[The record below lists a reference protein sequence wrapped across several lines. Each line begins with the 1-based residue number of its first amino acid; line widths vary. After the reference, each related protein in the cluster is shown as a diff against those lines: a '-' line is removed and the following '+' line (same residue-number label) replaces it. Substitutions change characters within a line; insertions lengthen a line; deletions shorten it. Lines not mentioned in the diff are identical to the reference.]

1 MEITFLGTESLGV
14 RGLCCRIRAAGR
26 TILIDPGV
34 ALGPLR
40 YGLPPHP
47 AEVAAAARV
56 RETICCACGGA
67 TDVVFSHYHGDHVP
81 LASPSP
87 YQLPLARVAFSGE
100 TRLWYKGPAL
110 LSRRSLRRRD
120 DLIGSFGRVPV
131 PAEGH
136 RDGTIAF
143 SHTVS
148 HGSTAG
154 HTGGVMMTCIRDG
167 DEIFVHASDMQ
178 LLDRT
183 AVATIIGWGA
193 TTVFAS
199 GPPLYIPALS
209 LGERKI
215 AWEHAK
221 VLAGA
226 VDRLILDHHLL
237 RSRQGFAWLGQLSA
251 LTGTEVTCAA
261 GYGGTVPLLLEAGR
275 NELYRKMPVPDG
287 WHDAYRRGEVSGEE
301 LASFLAEV
309 G

>member
-1 MEITFLGTESLGV
+1 MDIRFLGAESLGA
-14 RGLCCRIRAAGR
+14 RGLCCRIRTGGR

-47 AEVAAAARV
+47 AEVAAAVRV
-56 RETICCACGGA
+56 RETILGECAGA

-87 YQLPLARVAFSGE
+87 YQLPLARVSFPGE
-100 TRLWYKGPAL
+100 TRLWYKGPDL

-120 DLIGSFGRVPV
+120 DLIGFFGRAPV
-131 PAEGH
+131 PAEGQ
-136 RDGTIAF
+136 RDGPIAF

-148 HGSTAG
+148 HGGTPG
-154 HTGGVMMTCIRDG
+154 RLGGVMMTCIRDG
-167 DEIFVHASDMQ
+167 DEIFVHTSDMQ

-183 AVATIIGWGA
+183 AVATIAGWGA

-199 GPPLYIPALS
+199 GPPLYLPALS

-215 AWEHAK
+215 AWEHARF
-221 VLAGA
+221 LAEA

-237 RSRQGFAWLGQLSA
+237 RSRQGFAWLDQLSA
-251 LTGTEVTCAA
+251 LSGTEVTCAA
-261 GYGGTVPLLLEAGR
+261 GYEKTTPLLLEAKR
-275 NELYRKMPVPDG
+275 KELFRRMPVPDG

-301 LASFLAEV
+301 LARYLAEV